1 MMPIHRICLRKSTSA
16 IRFFS
21 QNPTPNTMFS
31 IFSSQRSNKSLTF
44 SQKLFS
50 DHSAFLPFSLQS
62 MRFSSPPGEEM
73 REKQAADESLNGEKK
88 IGNENSG
95 RNNSTGDQSASDG
108 DSNSPEDADQIFQK
122 MKETGLVPN
131 AVAMLDGLSKD
142 GLVQEAMKL
151 FGEMREKG
159 NIPEVVVY
167 TAVVEGF
174 CRAKKLDDA
183 KRIFKK
189 MKDNGVVPNAFSYCI
204 LIQGLCKDK
213 KLEEAVDYS
222 LEMLEQGWRPNVA
235 TFVSIIDGFCKELRS
250 DEAKGVINQFKEKGF
265 IADERAVREYMD
277 KKGPFFPSVS
287 EAIFGKRAARGT
299 I

>member
-1 MMPIHRICLRKSTSA
+1 MPIHRICLRKSTSA
-16 IRFFS
+16 LRFFS
-21 QNPTPNTMFS
+21 QKSTPNIMFS
-31 IFSSQRSNKSLTF
+31 IFSSQGLNKSPTF

-50 DHSAFLPFSLQS
+50 DRSAFLPFSLHS
-62 MRFSSPPGEEM
+62 MHISTPSGDEL
-73 REKQAADESLNGEKK
+73 REKQAADVSLNGENK
-88 IGNENSG
+88 IGDENLG
-95 RNNSTGDQSASDG
+95 GNNSVGDRNAPDG

-159 NIPEVVVY
+159 NIPEVIVY

-189 MKDNGVVPNAFSYCI
+189 MKDNGVVPNAFSYCV

-222 LEMLEQGWRPNVA
+222 LEMLDQGWRPNVA

-250 DEAKGVINQFKEKGF
+250 DEAKAVINQFKEKGF
-265 IADERAVREYMD
+265 IVDEKAVREYMD
-277 KKGPFFPSVS
+277 KKGPFFPSVW
-287 EAIFGKRAARGT
+287 EVMFGKRAARGT

>member
-1 MMPIHRICLRKSTSA
+1 MPIHRICLRKSTSA
-16 IRFFS
+16 RRFFS
-21 QNPTPNTMFS
+21 QKSTPNIMFS
-31 IFSSQRSNKSLTF
+31 IFSSQGLNKSPTF

-50 DHSAFLPFSLQS
+50 DHSAFLPFSLHS
-62 MRFSSPPGEEM
+62 MHLSTPSGDEL
-73 REKQAADESLNGEKK
+73 REKQAADVSLNGENK
-88 IGNENSG
+88 IGDENLG
-95 RNNSTGDQSASDG
+95 GNNSVGDQNASDG

-159 NIPEVVVY
+159 NIPEVIVY

-189 MKDNGVVPNAFSYCI
+189 MKDNGVVPNAFSYCV

-222 LEMLEQGWRPNVA
+222 LEMLDQGWRPNVA

-250 DEAKGVINQFKEKGF
+250 DEAKTVINQFKEKGF
-265 IADERAVREYMD
+265 IVDEKAVREYMD
-277 KKGPFFPSVS
+277 KKGPFFPSVW
-287 EAIFGKRAARGT
+287 EVMFGKRAARGT